1 MFRKSMIA
9 LAATAALSTTA
20 LVSADAFAKPN
31 GGGWGKGGGMG
42 GWHHGYHG
50 ARPLR
55 LLRPRRFRAR
65 LLSGPD
71 PPRLPEDHLQLLIRR
86 FADAAPPVPWR

>member
-9 LAATAALSTTA
+9 FAAIAALSTTA

-42 GWHHGYHG
+42 GWHHNHSG
-50 ARPLR
+50 ARYGFYGFDSYAPDCYQIVTRRGYLR
-55 LLRPRRFRAR
+55 TVC
-65 LLSGPD
+65 SY
-71 PPRLPEDHLQLLIRR
+71 
-86 FADAAPPVPWR
+86 